1 MPAVATGLD
10 QLDPGKNP
18 AKDAKSFRRIIAAR
32 KKVAE
37 AEAELRAAVKDAHAA
52 GDSWTVI
59 GMALDTSRQAAFQ
72 RFGKD

>member
-1 MPAVATGLD
+1 MD